1 VDALA
6 LLPLIQFVGDQ
17 EIQQQATVALHLLV
31 CDVGLNSTQGQFGPT
46 KGRTPGVRQRLD
58 LSQTAMTAPIW
69 VLLGVGDGS
78 DVALDFDGAGT
89 LWPCIRNIKFP
100 KCCWILLKVGI
111 SLSINS
117 EMEF

>member
-58 LSQTAMTAPIW
+58 LSQTA
-69 VLLGVGDGS
+69 LLGVGG
-78 DVALDFDGAGT
+78 
-89 LWPCIRNIKFP
+89 WQ
-100 KCCWILLKVGI
+100 
-111 SLSINS
+111 
-117 EMEF
+117 